1 MKRVISILLLIS
13 MVMMLATAC
22 ASINV
27 SESEAVTEKTI
38 TLPKGLLEIADDAFD
53 DDAGFTIVGEE
64 NSIASE
70 YARRNHFKWQLLPEN
85 PENVFRLPEA
95 LKTIEFE
102 AFQGT
107 SAEFVLLPE
116 GVNQIDERAFSDMP
130 RLVAINIPD
139 SVFALAENAIDITHQ
154 VLIIA
159 NSNGIGREYAAANHM
174 PCTPTDA
181 YLPAELQER
190 TAEKAAYRDSF
201 DALPEIIEDT
211 EADASANCQR
221 YSPMLTARRTDRP
234 ELNYQHGLK
243 P

>member
-1 MKRVISILLLIS
+1 MKKAIFILLVISI
-13 MVMMLATAC
+13 VMMLATAY

-27 SESEAVTEKTI
+27 PESEAGIEKTI

-53 DDAGFTIVGEE
+53 DDAGFTFVGEE

-70 YARRNHFKWQLLPEN
+70 YARRNHFKWQLLPEKLQN
-85 PENVFRLPEA
+85 IFRLPEA
-95 LKTIEFE
+95 LRIIEFE

-107 SAEFVLLPE
+107 NAEFVLLPE

-130 RLVAINIPD
+130 RLVAINMPD
-139 SVFALAENAIDITHQ
+139 SVFALAENAIDTTHQ
-154 VLIIA
+154 VMIIA
-159 NSNGIGREYAAANHM
+159 NSNGTGREYAAANHM
-174 PCTPTDA
+174 PFMPADA

-190 TAEKAAYRDSF
+190 TAEKAVYRDDYGATPWIVENTGENDFVKS
-201 DALPEIIEDT
+201 
-211 EADASANCQR
+211 QR

-234 ELNYQHGLK
+234 ELNYQYGLK